1 MKKITEINKLKIK
14 YCIDSEKYYLYA
26 PDRTLLLCSPYLRK
40 IKDYA
45 LQTKDYIKRE
55 RKKYLA

>member
-1 MKKITEINKLKIK
+1 MKKIAEINKLKIK
-14 YCIDSEKYYLYA
+14 YCIDTEKYYLFT
-26 PDRTLLLCSPYLRK
+26 PDKRLILSSPYLRK
-40 IKDYA
+40 IKEYA